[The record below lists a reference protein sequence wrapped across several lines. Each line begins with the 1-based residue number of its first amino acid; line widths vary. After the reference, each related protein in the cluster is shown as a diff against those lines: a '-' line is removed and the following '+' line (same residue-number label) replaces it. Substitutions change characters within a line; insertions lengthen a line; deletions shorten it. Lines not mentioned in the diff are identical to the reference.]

1 MKKTQII
8 NQLVEA
14 VDVHTLERFSADDY
28 RNYLKSEGLFMV
40 NHHDIL
46 VSSCA
51 GYPIALSKKHLD
63 IYIEELKN
71 IRHLLP

>member
-14 VDVHTLERFSADDY
+14 VDVHTLESFSPDDY

-51 GYPIALSKKHLD
+51 GYPIALSHLD